1 MRLRL
6 VSLLLLLCLYLA
18 VPSRG
23 QAGSPNTAGFMV
35 RLTVPGLDYGRS
47 VAVGILLQKLH
58 GISIPDQSGSSGKI
72 HYTLSGMHITDFTMP
87 STALGFVPGSGLK
100 FSFSGASVSLSGEW
114 HYKALFVKDSG
125 TFDMRMSGLSLST
138 VLVLSRDVT
147 GRPSVSAGGC
157 SSGVGDVDIKFHG
170 GASWLYN
177 LFKHLIENNIRD
189 HLKGQLCDQV
199 TEAINSDLENS
210 LQEISITAKVDEF
223 TEVDYSLLSPPDTRA
238 DMLDIPC
245 KGEFYSLQHH
255 SEFPVPAPP
264 MDLGTSADRMLYFG
278 LSEFLF
284 NSAGYA
290 YQASGALTYIITEA
304 MLPKDAPFHL
314 NTSSLAPIAVK
325 VRTSAPQPLGA
336 GRFHPFPTGASEP
349 RHRSALTL
357 KDFPGLAVEVRVES
371 SAGPTLSIAAGNVTL
386 RTQALAT
393 FTALWPNGTH
403 SFLFSINANTSL
415 DARLEIDA
423 NKLHG
428 TLTLD
433 SMLLT
438 LVKSDVGDVHVNLL
452 QSIIKFIAK
461 TIILPKVNERLSQG
475 IPMPLLKKV
484 KIVNAVL
491 LNKEAFIVVG
501 MDLQYSP

>member
-1 MRLRL
+1 MEAVASFVAAVFLVARAWGAAPGIQLRISQGGL
-6 VSLLLLLCLYLA
+6 DY
-18 VPSRG
+18 VPSRV
-23 QAGSPNTAGFMV
+23 QAGSPDTAGFMV

-47 VAVGILLQKLH
+47 VAVGILVQKLH

-100 FSFSGASVSLSGEW
+100 FSFSGASVSLSGDW

-125 TFDMRMSGLSLST
+125 SFDMRMSGMSLSA
-138 VLVLSRDVT
+138 VLVLSRDAA

-157 SSGVGDVDIKFHG
+157 SSEVGDVDIKFHG

-177 LFKHLIENNIRD
+177 LFKHLIEDNIRD
-189 HLKGQLCDQV
+189 HLKGQLCGQV

-210 LQEISITAKVDEF
+210 LQEIPITAKVDEF

-238 DMLDIPC
+238 DMLDMPC

-314 NTSSLAPIAVK
+314 NTSSLASIAVK
-325 VRTSAPQPLGA
+325 
-336 GRFHPFPTGASEP
+336 
-349 RHRSALTL
+349 L
-357 KDFPGLAVEVRVES
+357 KNFPGLPVEVRVES
-371 SAGPTLSIAAGNVTL
+371 SAAPTLSISAGNVTL
-386 RTQALAT
+386 HTQALAT
-393 FTALWPNGTH
+393 FSALWPNGTR
-403 SFLFSINANTSL
+403 SFLFSINASASL
-415 DARLEIDA
+415 AARLEIDA
-423 NKLHG
+423 DKLHG
-428 TLTLD
+428 TLALD
-433 SMLLT
+433 SLVLT
-438 LVKSDVGDVHVNLL
+438 LVKSDVGDVHINLL

-491 LNKEAFIVVG
+491 LNKEGFTVVG
-501 MDLQYSP
+501 MDLRYSP